1 MSANLSN
8 QTGQITVR
16 KDLKFNG
23 LKIFSATMV
32 ADREQLGEK
41 VTNWIHNNPQCKLT
55 DLVVTQ
61 SSDQAFH
68 CVAITVFFHE
78 DLSARR

>member
-41 VTNWIHNNPQCKLT
+41 VTNWITNHPECKLT
-55 DLVVTQ
+55 ELVVTQ

-68 CVAITVFFHE
+68 CVAITVFFYE
-78 DLSARR
+78 DLASRR